1 MSPNKLSSQIPQ
13 FTLSRLSSSAAICG
27 FALVSAVAQAASCD
41 YLPGLPADTQISQCQ
56 ASAEA
61 AVGKARSEVAKAA
74 FDAGFMLETAEN
86 KPNLELSAR
95 YYQIA
100 ADLGSPGAQY
110 NLANQIVRVG
120 GDMSE
125 AAKYYRMAAK
135 QGAKLAQY
143 NLATQYLTGQGVS
156 KDPQKAY
163 LWFRTA
169 AGLGLAAAQFELA
182 SMFEQ
187 GLGVDKNIPSAIGW
201 YELAAEQGYAPAQQR
216 LNNLKKNLT
225 IEPESPKGL
234 FGGLLIPRTP
244 RQTLSFDP
252 DNYSNSEFKSEV
264 AAQTSDFEADKT
276 GSTDVANED
285 GVAGFFSSLI
295 KRKSR
300 SNPLQDVRV
309 DPQIPNQTA
318 DLLASTT
325 TQPVET
331 IQTATPALIALDK
344 SPIEAKALSDSSA
357 SAAHQADLT
366 ELQTQTSIQSQVK
379 AKGGLVKPPEL
390 SEKQTNQIAEL
401 EVENTLTEEALS
413 AEVSASD
420 VAPTELPAAEVLT
433 SALPAADLPEPAQIP
448 LDAQSSQGLVNQN
461 PATSAFTPSANFSS
475 RSTEQNTQATATPMA
490 IEAAPEQ
497 LLAANAQSPEE
508 LEKILQDLP
517 TYQVERPEFPA
528 ERAYLRA
535 AESGSEMA
543 QLALANA
550 YAQGKGVPADSEAA
564 AKWYLRAARQGNADA
579 SLNLAL
585 SYKLGNGLKKN
596 NQQALKW
603 FKHSA
608 FRGNAQALYNLGAMY
623 ASGIGTDIDET
634 LAARYFSQSANLG
647 YEPAKN
653 ALAFLNR

>member
-1 MSPNKLSSQIPQ
+1 M
-13 FTLSRLSSSAAICG
+13 
-27 FALVSAVAQAASCD
+27 AQE
-41 YLPGLPADTQISQCQ
+41 PIPADT
-56 ASAEA
+56 
-61 AVGKARSEVAKAA
+61 
-74 FDAGFMLETAEN
+74 
-86 KPNLELSAR
+86 
-95 YYQIA
+95 
-100 ADLGSPGAQY
+100 
-110 NLANQIVRVG
+110 ANQ
-120 GDMSE
+120 S
-125 AAKYYRMAAK
+125 
-135 QGAKLAQY
+135 Q
-143 NLATQYLTGQGVS
+143 
-156 KDPQKAY
+156 
-163 LWFRTA
+163 
-169 AGLGLAAAQFELA
+169 
-182 SMFEQ
+182 
-187 GLGVDKNIPSAIGW
+187 
-201 YELAAEQGYAPAQQR
+201 
-216 LNNLKKNLT
+216 
-225 IEPESPKGL
+225 
-234 FGGLLIPRTP
+234 
-244 RQTLSFDP
+244 
-252 DNYSNSEFKSEV
+252 
-264 AAQTSDFEADKT
+264 
-276 GSTDVANED
+276 
-285 GVAGFFSSLI
+285 
-295 KRKSR
+295 
-300 SNPLQDVRV
+300 
-309 DPQIPNQTA
+309 
-318 DLLASTT
+318 
-325 TQPVET
+325 
-331 IQTATPALIALDK
+331 
-344 SPIEAKALSDSSA
+344 SA
-357 SAAHQADLT
+357 SATQILT
-366 ELQTQTSIQSQVK
+366 DSTS
-379 AKGGLVKPPEL
+379 
-390 SEKQTNQIAEL
+390 
-401 EVENTLTEEALS
+401 EEALS

-420 VAPTELPAAEVLT
+420 MAPTELPAAEVLT

-461 PATSAFTPSANFSS
+461 AATSAFTPSANFSS
-475 RSTEQNTQATATPMA
+475 RSTEQNTQVAATPMA

-497 LLAANAQSPEE
+497 LLAASAQSPKE

>member
-13 FTLSRLSSSAAICG
+13 LTLSRLSSSAAICG

-56 ASAEA
+56 ASAET
-61 AVGKARSEVAKAA
+61 AVGEARSEVAKAA
-74 FDAGFMLETAEN
+74 FDAGFMLETAKI

-125 AAKYYRMAAK
+125 AARYYRMAAK

-420 VAPTELPAAEVLT
+420 MAPTKLPAAEVLT

-475 RSTEQNTQATATPMA
+475 PSTGQNTQAAATPMA

-550 YAQGKGVPADSEAA
+550 YAQGKGVPVDSEAA